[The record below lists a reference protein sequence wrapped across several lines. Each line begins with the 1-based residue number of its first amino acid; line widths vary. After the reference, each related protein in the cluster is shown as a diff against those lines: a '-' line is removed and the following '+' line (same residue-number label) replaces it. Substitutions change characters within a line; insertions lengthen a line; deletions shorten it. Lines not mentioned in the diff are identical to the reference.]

1 VIYQSLVDFGLARL
15 HRWELSL
22 ARIHYSLRLLAYQED
37 SNSHVTSP
45 CVLVEQIFRRPAML
59 SYEDCVA
66 LADLTEEEVEAI
78 AQHEH
83 MPEIVAAE
91 LGSYLVH
98 DPEGVPKIK
107 RIILDDIE
115 EARRR
120 GDMQKTVR
128 LKLVLKH
135 FVEMHPSK

>member
-1 VIYQSLVDFGLARL
+1 
-15 HRWELSL
+15 
-22 ARIHYSLRLLAYQED
+22 
-37 SNSHVTSP
+37 
-45 CVLVEQIFRRPAML
+45 ML

-98 DPEGVPKIK
+98 DPAGVPKIK

-120 GDMQKTVR
+120 GDMQKTLR

>member
-1 VIYQSLVDFGLARL
+1 
-15 HRWELSL
+15 
-22 ARIHYSLRLLAYQED
+22 
-37 SNSHVTSP
+37 
-45 CVLVEQIFRRPAML
+45 ML
-59 SYEDCVA
+59 SYQDCVE
-66 LADLTEEEVEAI
+66 LSDLTEEEIEAI

-83 MPEIVAAE
+83 LPEMAALE

-98 DPEGVPKIK
+98 TAEGIPMIK

-120 GDMQKTVR
+120 GHDQKALQ

-135 FVEMHPSK
+135 FVDTHPDAEKN